1 MNRIIDMNSEVLID
15 RSQVQNPYLQLLL
28 AALGQ
33 ELAKGSPWVAVNKRI
48 ASRYEVLLE
57 MIYGENRSAAA

>member
-28 AALGQ
+28 AAVGQ
-33 ELAKGSPWVAVNKRI
+33 ELAKGSPWVVVNKRI